1 MFGWFRADAALASCT
16 KRRLRSASVTFLR
29 RQNLYCNEPVQVR
42 IAGFVHYDHAAAAER
57 FDDFV
62 MQEGFFNATY
72 FAKQSWGVHRCWVW
86 RPQFSLDKTKGMV
99 YVLMSENTQSVG
111 FVWPIWQSSS
121 AGIFRPTASAPELAC
136 SGYRLTGSCGLV
148 DDVAAAGRPREF
160 GNGGQQ
166 VVQGALGDLVPPE
179 KRVVEKRVSSHT
191 GALSRARTRLPLEAA
206 EAVCDQ
212 VFATL
217 IQSAQAH
224 GDLLSRLF
232 LVDGSSMLLPH
243 TPALEKA
250 YPPGGNQHGKRT
262 GR

>member
-1 MFGWFRADAALASCT
+1 MWQRLDGRGSLA
-16 KRRLRSASVTFLR
+16 
-29 RQNLYCNEPVQVR
+29 
-42 IAGFVHYDHAAAAER
+42 
-57 FDDFV
+57 
-62 MQEGFFNATY
+62 
-72 FAKQSWGVHRCWVW
+72 
-86 RPQFSLDKTKGMV
+86 
-99 YVLMSENTQSVG
+99 
-111 FVWPIWQSSS
+111 
-121 AGIFRPTASAPELAC
+121 TA
-136 SGYRLTGSCGLV
+136 V
-148 DDVAAAGRPREF
+148 
-160 GNGGQQ
+160 QQ

-250 YPPGGNQHGKRT
+250 YPPGGNQHGEAHWPVIRVLT
-262 GR
+262 AHHWSSGLAVRPCLGADVWGRSGE

>member
-1 MFGWFRADAALASCT
+1 
-16 KRRLRSASVTFLR
+16 
-29 RQNLYCNEPVQVR
+29 
-42 IAGFVHYDHAAAAER
+42 
-57 FDDFV
+57 
-62 MQEGFFNATY
+62 
-72 FAKQSWGVHRCWVW
+72 
-86 RPQFSLDKTKGMV
+86 
-99 YVLMSENTQSVG
+99 MSENTQSVG

-217 IQSAQAH
+217 IQSAQA
-224 GDLLSRLF
+224 GPAVAVVSGGWLLDAPAAHASLREGLSARWQSAWEAHWPVIRV
-232 LVDGSSMLLPH
+232 LTAHHWSSGLAVRPCWGPMFG
-243 TPALEKA
+243 A
-250 YPPGGNQHGKRT
+250 KR
-262 GR
+262 

>member
-1 MFGWFRADAALASCT
+1 ARFTPARSDGSRFRTAASFASSEGYQGRSPWLSEFFDQLRARLSLPARGIDSLAVVVWWMMWQ
-16 KRRLRSASVTFLR
+16 RLDGRGSL
-29 RQNLYCNEPVQVR
+29 
-42 IAGFVHYDHAAAAER
+42 
-57 FDDFV
+57 
-62 MQEGFFNATY
+62 AT
-72 FAKQSWGVHRCWVW
+72 AV
-86 RPQFSLDKTKGMV
+86 
-99 YVLMSENTQSVG
+99 
-111 FVWPIWQSSS
+111 
-121 AGIFRPTASAPELAC
+121 
-136 SGYRLTGSCGLV
+136 
-148 DDVAAAGRPREF
+148 
-160 GNGGQQ
+160 QQ

-232 LVDGSSMLLPH
+232 LVDGSSMRLPH

-250 YPPGGNQHGKRT
+250 YPPGGNQHGKRP